1 MNNNYLG
8 KAERAIV
15 TPQHIVYNIGEIIE
29 VGIHFTSGDAV
40 NAISEVNGSYFGDY
54 ITVFRC
60 DNISG
65 HQVDYTKLDEFDE
78 NEYSEDYAEECAQ
91 YGITNGCNSENEILI
106 FDAKFK
112 VLSVEEEEFYGSKDE
127 DGAPGVR
134 VINVKMIWNELYVRC
149 KDDKTQNGAYYGKDY

>member
-1 MNNNYLG
+1 MDNNYLG

-15 TPQHIVYNIGEIIE
+15 TENAYNTAIGEIIE
-29 VGIHFTSGDAV
+29 VGIHFTSG
-40 NAISEVNGSYFGDY
+40 NAILAISDVGSYSGYGTY
-54 ITVFRC
+54 ITVFKC

-112 VLSVEEEEFYGSKDE
+112 VLSIEDDELYGKRDE
-127 DGAPGVR
+127 DGAPGIR
-134 VINVKMIWNELYVRC
+134 IINVEMI
-149 KDDKTQNGAYYGKDY
+149 K

>member
-1 MNNNYLG
+1 MDNNYLG

-15 TPQHIVYNIGEIIE
+15 TAESINYNIGEIVEI
-29 VGIHFTSGDAV
+29 GMHFTSGDAIL
-40 NAISEVNGSYFGDY
+40 AISDVGSYSGYGTY
-54 ITVFRC
+54 ITVFKC

-112 VLSVEEEEFYGSKDE
+112 VLSIEDDELYGKRDE
-127 DGAPGVR
+127 DGALGVR
-134 VINVKMIWNELYVRC
+134 VINVKMI
-149 KDDKTQNGAYYGKDY
+149 

>member
-1 MNNNYLG
+1 MDNNYLG

-15 TPQHIVYNIGEIIE
+15 TENAYNTAIGEIVEI
-29 VGIHFTSGDAV
+29 GIHFTSGDAIL
-40 NAISEVNGSYFGDY
+40 AISDVGSYSGYGTY
-54 ITVFRC
+54 ITVFKC

-112 VLSVEEEEFYGSKDE
+112 VLSIEEEEFYGSKDE

-134 VINVKMIWNELYVRC
+134 VINVKMI
-149 KDDKTQNGAYYGKDY
+149 

>member
-1 MNNNYLG
+1 MDNNYLG

-15 TPQHIVYNIGEIIE
+15 TENAYNTAIGEIVEI
-29 VGIHFTSGDAV
+29 GIHFTSGDAIL
-40 NAISEVNGSYFGDY
+40 AISDVGSYSGYGTY
-54 ITVFRC
+54 ITVFKC

-112 VLSVEEEEFYGSKDE
+112 VLSIEDDELYGKRDE
-127 DGAPGVR
+127 DGALGVR
-134 VINVKMIWNELYVRC
+134 VINVKMIW
-149 KDDKTQNGAYYGKDY
+149 K

>member
-1 MNNNYLG
+1 MTNNYTG
-8 KAERAIV
+8 YAERAIV
-15 TPQHIVYNIGEIIE
+15 TAESINYNIGEIVE
-29 VGIHFTSGDAV
+29 MGMHFTSGDAIL
-40 NAISEVNGSYFGDY
+40 AISDVGSYSGYGTY
-54 ITVFRC
+54 ITVFKC

-112 VLSVEEEEFYGSKDE
+112 VLSIEEEEFYGSKDE

-134 VINVKMIWNELYVRC
+134 VINVKMI
-149 KDDKTQNGAYYGKDY
+149 

>member
-1 MNNNYLG
+1 MDNNYLG

-15 TPQHIVYNIGEIIE
+15 TENAYNTAIGEITE

-60 DNISG
+60 KNVIG
-65 HQVDYTKLDEFDE
+65 HKVDYTRLDKDE
-78 NEYSEDYAEECAQ
+78 DEYSEDYAEECVQ

-112 VLSVEEEEFYGSKDE
+112 VLSIEDDELYGKRDE
-127 DGAPGVR
+127 DGAPGIR
-134 VINVKMIWNELYVRC
+134 IINVEMILIAM
-149 KDDKTQNGAYYGKDY
+149 TGAIPVEILTVSGS

>member
-1 MNNNYLG
+1 MTNNYTG
-8 KAERAIV
+8 YAERAIV
-15 TPQHIVYNIGEIIE
+15 TAESINYNIGEIVEI
-29 VGIHFTSGDAV
+29 GIHFTSG
-40 NAISEVNGSYFGDY
+40 NAILAISDIGSYSGYGTY
-54 ITVFRC
+54 ITVFKC

-112 VLSVEEEEFYGSKDE
+112 VLSIEDDELYGKRDE
-127 DGAPGVR
+127 DGAPGIR
-134 VINVKMIWNELYVRC
+134 IINVEMI
-149 KDDKTQNGAYYGKDY
+149 K

>member
-1 MNNNYLG
+1 MTNNYTG
-8 KAERAIV
+8 YAERAIV
-15 TPQHIVYNIGEIIE
+15 TAESINYNIGEIVEI
-29 VGIHFTSGDAV
+29 GIHFTSG
-40 NAISEVNGSYFGDY
+40 NAILAISDVGSYSGYGTY
-54 ITVFRC
+54 ITVFKC

-112 VLSVEEEEFYGSKDE
+112 VLSIEDDELYGKRDE

-134 VINVKMIWNELYVRC
+134 IINVEMI
-149 KDDKTQNGAYYGKDY
+149 K

>member
-1 MNNNYLG
+1 MTNNYTG
-8 KAERAIV
+8 YAERAIV
-15 TPQHIVYNIGEIIE
+15 TDSAVTYNIGEIVEI
-29 VGIHFTSGDAV
+29 GIHFTSGDAIL
-40 NAISEVNGSYFGDY
+40 AISDVGSYSGYGTY
-54 ITVFRC
+54 ITVFKC

-112 VLSVEEEEFYGSKDE
+112 VLSIEEEEFYGSKDE
-127 DGAPGVR
+127 DGAPGIKI
-134 VINVKMIWNELYVRC
+134 INVEMI
-149 KDDKTQNGAYYGKDY
+149 K

>member
-1 MNNNYLG
+1 MTNNYFG
-8 KAERAIV
+8 YGERAIV
-15 TPQHIVYNIGEIIE
+15 TAESINYNRGDIVEI
-29 VGIHFTSGDAV
+29 GIHFTSGDAIF
-40 NAISEVNGSYFGDY
+40 AISEVNGNYSGDF
-54 ITVFRC
+54 ITIFRC
-60 DNISG
+60 KNAEG

-112 VLSVEEEEFYGSKDE
+112 VLSIEDDELYGKRDE

-134 VINVKMIWNELYVRC
+134 VINVKMIW
-149 KDDKTQNGAYYGKDY
+149 K